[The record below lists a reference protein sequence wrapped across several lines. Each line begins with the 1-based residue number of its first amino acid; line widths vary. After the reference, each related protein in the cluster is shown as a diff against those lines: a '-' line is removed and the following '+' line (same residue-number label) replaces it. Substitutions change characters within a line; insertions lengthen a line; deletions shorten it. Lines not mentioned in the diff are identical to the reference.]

1 MACLYGTRRP
11 RLDAELMGCLLQ
23 GRKRTSLADALVV
36 TGRIVA
42 DNVRFLHL
50 DAEMLLHEPDGGKDG
65 KVGVA
70 FAATRHPPSH
80 GAPDREYGR
89 TAVPSS
95 C

>member
-1 MACLYGTRRP
+1 MRKP
-11 RLDAELMGCLLQ
+11 RFNAALMGCLLQ

-65 KVGVA
+65 EVGVA
-70 FAATRHPPSH
+70 FAA
-80 GAPDREYGR
+80 AR
-89 TAVPSS
+89 TADVTDRVQRFGGHPVRQGE
-95 C
+95 